1 VSCGDNHEKAFG
13 GLLPARFWVRNGVA
27 YQSALSPHS
36 QSRSNSSEAVRGLA
50 SLTALLFQRRAVA
63 LIMSNIARRQ
73 MTKGA
78 KAFKAEADA
87 GIARHR
93 VAGRKSG

>member
-1 VSCGDNHEKAFG
+1 
-13 GLLPARFWVRNGVA
+13 
-27 YQSALSPHS
+27 
-36 QSRSNSSEAVRGLA
+36 
-50 SLTALLFQRRAVA
+50 LLFQRCAVA

>member
-1 VSCGDNHEKAFG
+1 MRHRTKRVANTSRRIACAGELRPRPIRPKVNHTHK
-13 GLLPARFWVRNGVA
+13 
-27 YQSALSPHS
+27 
-36 QSRSNSSEAVRGLA
+36 GLA

-73 MTKGA
+73 MTNGA